1 MNESSAA
8 SSYRVLARKY
18 RPQTFTELVG
28 QEVLVRTLTN
38 AIRARR
44 LPHAFVL
51 TGVRGVGKT
60 STARIIAKAMNCSGQ
75 GDGPTENPCGA
86 CENCVAISQDRHV
99 DVLEMDAASH
109 TGVDDIRGLIDGV
122 RYAPVS
128 GRYKVYIIDEVHML
142 SRNAFNALLK
152 TLEEP
157 PPHAMFVFATT
168 EVRRIPVTVLSRCMR
183 FDLRRIESQLLTA
196 HLANVCGIESISI
209 EEAALDIIARAA
221 EGSVRDALS
230 LLDQA
235 VALAGEKISIDQVRD
250 MLGLADGTLVYNL
263 FEKVMCGDSA
273 GALASLA
280 DLVAAGA
287 EPDLILEDLLALT
300 HWLTRVKVVPD
311 SLDNLQVT
319 ETDRTR
325 GAALANTLPMPA
337 LTRAWQI
344 LLKGLAE
351 VRSAPSPGA
360 AAEMVIVRLGFAA
373 NLPTPAEL
381 VRQAHESDNSHEAGP
396 HSAGPSTNDRTQ
408 TSAILSTVTRNA
420 TLLAVAPQ
428 PTEEKAE
435 YSGEVLPN
443 DGTKTPRT
451 RMLSDFKSVVEFV
464 REIREPILETNLRN
478 NVHLVSFNP
487 GRIELRLDDKADKN
501 LPNRLGALLSDG
513 TGQRWVVSVSQAAG
527 APTLNE
533 QLENAAQ
540 DRRAKIERHPLVRK
554 ALDMFPGAEVK
565 EIRDV
570 AINVYDDVDDVA
582 IDPSERGFYEE

>member
-1 MNESSAA
+1 MNEHSAS

-18 RPQTFTELVG
+18 RPQTFSNLVG

-38 AIRARR
+38 AIRAGR
-44 LPHAFVL
+44 LPQAFVL

-60 STARIIAKAMNCSGQ
+60 STARIIAKAMNCTGR
-75 GDGPTENPCGA
+75 GDGPTEDPCGT
-86 CENCVAISQDRHV
+86 CENCVAISEDRHV

-109 TGVDDIRGLIDGV
+109 TGVDDIRDLIDGV

-183 FDLRRIESQLLTA
+183 FDLRRIESQLLVTR
-196 HLANVCGIESISI
+196 LASVCDSEKISVESS
-209 EEAALDIIARAA
+209 ALDIIARAA
-221 EGSVRDALS
+221 EGSARDALS

-235 VALAGEKISIDQVRD
+235 AALAGEEISADQVRD
-250 MLGLADGTLVYNL
+250 MLGLADSTLAYDL
-263 FEKVMCGDSA
+263 FEQVMRGDA
-273 GALASLA
+273 AAALASLA
-280 DLVAAGA
+280 ELVAAGA

-300 HWLTRVKVVPD
+300 HWLTRVKVVPE
-311 SLDNLQVT
+311 SLNNPSVA
-319 ETDRTR
+319 ETDRVR
-325 GAALANTLPMPA
+325 GGALAKALPMPV

-373 NLPTPAEL
+373 NLPAPADI
-381 VRQAHESDNSHEAGP
+381 VRQLQESDGSAEATVHGAGP
-396 HSAGPSTNDRTQ
+396 RPEARPQ
-408 TSAILSTVTRNA
+408 A
-420 TLLAVAPQ
+420 TASVPAVAQNAAALGAAPQ
-428 PTEEKAE
+428 ADEAE
-435 YSGEVLPN
+435 AEP
-443 DGTKTPRT
+443 PRQVQSQEGAGAPQART
-451 RMLSDFKSVVEFV
+451 LADFEAVVDFV
-464 REIREPILETNLRN
+464 REMREPILETNLRN
-478 NVHLVSFNP
+478 NVHLVSFDP
-487 GRIELRLDDKADKN
+487 GRIELRLDDKADRN

-513 TGQRWVVSVSQAAG
+513 TGERWVVSVSQAAG

-533 QLENAAQ
+533 QAATAAR
-540 DRRAKIERHPLVRK
+540 DRRAEIEQHPLVRK
-554 ALDMFPGAEVK
+554 ALETFPGAEVR
-565 EIRDV
+565 EIRDM
-570 AINVYDDVDDVA
+570 A
-582 IDPSERGFYEE
+582 IDVQDGFDDMTVDPDENGFYEE